1 MRVIPVVDLQSGR
14 VVHARRGMRQ
24 AYAPVRSAL
33 CHQPDPVQVVQQLC
47 RHAGAPCVYAADLDA
62 LAGLPVQTAV
72 LRALY
77 AAVPGLQLW
86 LDAGWT
92 DGAAAR
98 SLATALGVPLGMP
111 LGMPAGLPAGMLP
124 GMPPTTR
131 PAGGLPC
138 ATAGLPAG
146 GVLRPAADV
155 PPLPRPLPGPVLCP
169 VFGSESLREAAVLD
183 TLPPQALLSLDRRDG
198 RAMDPAGV
206 WARPA
211 QWPSQ
216 LIVMTLERVGADLGP
231 DLDTLA
237 AVRAAAG
244 PQRRLIGAGGVRGL
258 DDLRAAAAA
267 GASAWLVAS
276 AFHDGRLPP
285 GLGLG
290 LPP

>member
-98 SLATALGVPLGMP
+98 SLAAALGVPLGMP
-111 LGMPAGLPAGMLP
+111 LGMPAGMT
-124 GMPPTTR
+124 PTHQ
-131 PAGGLPC
+131 PGGLPH

-155 PPLPRPLPGPVLCP
+155 SPRPLPGPVLCP

-258 DDLRAAAAA
+258 DDLRAATAA